1 MLVTVFEDWIKSQE
15 RARLRHIDLQEYRQ
29 FLGFAG
35 LFKLLFIPGTG
46 ELYAVEETSQS
57 PRLCLVLG
65 IFRNK
70 EEACNRIKEFDSLSG
85 RRDAKIK
92 GKEERQWLKHCYN
105 QEKTIGSR
113 RRR

>member
-1 MLVTVFEDWIKSQE
+1 MLVTVFEDWIKGQE

-35 LFKLLFIPGTG
+35 FFKLFFIPGTG
-46 ELYAVEETSQS
+46 ELYAVEETPQS

-70 EEACNRIKEFDSLSG
+70 EEARSRLKEFDGLWG
-85 RRDAKIK
+85 HHDAKINGRRK
-92 GKEERQWLKHCYN
+92 GN
-105 QEKTIGSR
+105 GSSIVTTKR
-113 RRR
+113 KP